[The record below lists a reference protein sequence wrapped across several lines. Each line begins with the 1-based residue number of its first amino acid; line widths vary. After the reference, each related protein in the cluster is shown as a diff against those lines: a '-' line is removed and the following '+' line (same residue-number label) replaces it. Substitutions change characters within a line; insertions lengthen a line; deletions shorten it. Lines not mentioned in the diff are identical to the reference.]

1 MRKIQTDLMK
11 ETKIPYFDG
20 KKLTYTYEYRGFK
33 YSKEFKKM
41 LKEYAIKVKRL
52 IDNFLDKDIY
62 RVTIEDAYYIREL
75 TFKHINNELVI
86 VQGKI
91 KKESYDY
98 KN

>member
-1 MRKIQTDLMK
+1 MK

-62 RVTIEDAYYIREL
+62 SVTIEDQFYL
-75 TFKHINNELVI
+75 KVLDFKYINNELTI

-91 KKESYDY
+91 KKETFKY
-98 KN
+98 KE

>member
-1 MRKIQTDLMK
+1 MK

-41 LKEYAIKVKRL
+41 LKEYGLKIKRL

-62 RVTIEDAYYIREL
+62 KVTFEDQFYL
-75 TFKHINNELVI
+75 NVLDFKYINNELTI

-91 KKESYDY
+91 KKESYNY